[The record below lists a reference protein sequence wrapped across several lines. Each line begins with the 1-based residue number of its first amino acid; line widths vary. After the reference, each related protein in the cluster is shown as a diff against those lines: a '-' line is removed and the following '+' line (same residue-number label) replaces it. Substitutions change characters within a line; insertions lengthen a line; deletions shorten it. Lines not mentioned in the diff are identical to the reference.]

1 MNAKARSSV
10 GTVLT
15 PAAPTAESETA
26 VIVEQQAEER
36 TETRPPAA
44 GAQSSASAAV
54 PVFELRADRP
64 SDLPLIIGLLWWSR
78 ELYTPSVRLAELER
92 VVREFELYE
101 ARQKGEA

>member
-1 MNAKARSSV
+1 M
-10 GTVLT
+10 
-15 PAAPTAESETA
+15 
-26 VIVEQQAEER
+26 EQQAEEQ

-64 SDLPLIIGLLWWSR
+64 SDLPLIIALLWWSR

-92 VVREFELYE
+92 TVREFELYE
-101 ARQKGEA
+101 ARKKGEA

>member
-1 MNAKARSSV
+1 M
-10 GTVLT
+10 LT
-15 PAAPTAESETA
+15 LEAPAAGGEAA
-26 VIVEQQAEER
+26 VVVEQQAEER
-36 TETRPPAA
+36 TEMRPPAA

-64 SDLPLIIGLLWWSR
+64 SDLPLIIALLWWSR

-92 VVREFELYE
+92 TVREFELYE